1 MQVSIDTN
9 SEKDIALLSILAQ
22 ALSGSTL
29 SSPPA
34 KIKKEEKA
42 AVPAPAEEKPAEEKP
57 STAPATKA
65 ERIDLA
71 MLRVPATELIAKDK
85 AAFKKLLSEF
95 GAENLTKVKE
105 SDYEAFYEKLQVA

>member
-42 AVPAPAEEKPAEEKP
+42 AVPAPAEEKPTEKP
-57 STAPATKA
+57 STAPAAKA

-71 MLRVPATELIAKDK
+71 MLRVSATELIAKDK
-85 AAFKKLLSEF
+85 AAFKKLLAEF